1 MLQSVDSA
9 RTASSEPAA
18 PGSMSRERNAYGAA
32 VVAEA
37 LNNVMA
43 REPSESVALD
53 LTPPRAPAALS
64 PGAIADVPPMAL
76 ATSLLSV
83 SHQKLDGLFRFQRPA
98 DEADVGGGAQE
109 AAPDRREAAWRHFV
123 AGGSLHSISSDHAD
137 ISGSSHQE
145 PPPPAPAGPVFTPVY
160 KRVPM
165 KRAEAVAAARAIL
178 AQKRVAERQR
188 R

>member
-1 MLQSVDSA
+1 
-9 RTASSEPAA
+9 
-18 PGSMSRERNAYGAA
+18 
-32 VVAEA
+32 
-37 LNNVMA
+37 
-43 REPSESVALD
+43 
-53 LTPPRAPAALS
+53 
-64 PGAIADVPPMAL
+64 MAL